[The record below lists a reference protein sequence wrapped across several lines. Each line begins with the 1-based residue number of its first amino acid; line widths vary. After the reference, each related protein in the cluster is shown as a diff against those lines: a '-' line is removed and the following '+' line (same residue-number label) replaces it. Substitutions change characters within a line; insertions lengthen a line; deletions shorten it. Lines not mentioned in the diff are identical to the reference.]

1 MLNFPFLTYNK
12 SNSSNMFRKSI
23 RFSYC
28 DYRFLFYLLPN
39 LFYMILIISLL
50 NILNFHKNIEY
61 AVLNCTRIF
70 YMKKPPELFPHR
82 FIILSQRKTRR
93 LFLIYAAICTA
104 AFFSEFF
111 TLTQSLPEMRHGT
124 PCGQAVLR

>member
-1 MLNFPFLTYNK
+1 
-12 SNSSNMFRKSI
+12 MFRKSI

-70 YMKKPPELFPHR
+70 YMKKPPEL
-82 FIILSQRKTRR
+82 
-93 LFLIYAAICTA
+93 
-104 AFFSEFF
+104 
-111 TLTQSLPEMRHGT
+111 SLP
-124 PCGQAVLR
+124 

>member
-1 MLNFPFLTYNK
+1 
-12 SNSSNMFRKSI
+12 MFRKSI

-61 AVLNCTRIF
+61 AVICILRSSAVAI
-70 YMKKPPELFPHR
+70 LF
-82 FIILSQRKTRR
+82 
-93 LFLIYAAICTA
+93 
-104 AFFSEFF
+104 
-111 TLTQSLPEMRHGT
+111 
-124 PCGQAVLR
+124 